1 LFGAA
6 IEAANAKTDIIRIL
20 IVDCP
25 WNRERTSS
33 RQKLSARAAP
43 LRQAGNANVSP
54 ALSSSTGRAFV
65 IAWRSDIEGEI
76 LANLPDQ
83 SDKAGYGCALTEFLP
98 VENLSRSPNRH
109 RTF

>member
-1 LFGAA
+1 MRLIPRRVRNSVPGGAIA
-6 IEAANAKTDIIRIL
+6 PSWECERQSCPQLIDRPRIR
-20 IVDCP
+20 
-25 WNRERTSS
+25 NRMAQS
-33 RQKLSARAAP
+33 
-43 LRQAGNANVSP
+43 N
-54 ALSSSTGRAFV
+54 
-65 IAWRSDIEGEI
+65 IEGEI

>member
-1 LFGAA
+1 MPSSPIAPNWECERQSGPQ
-6 IEAANAKTDIIRIL
+6 L
-20 IVDCP
+20 IDWPRVR
-25 WNRERTSS
+25 NRMA
-33 RQKLSARAAP
+33 Q
-43 LRQAGNANVSP
+43 
-54 ALSSSTGRAFV
+54 
-65 IAWRSDIEGEI
+65 SDIEGEI